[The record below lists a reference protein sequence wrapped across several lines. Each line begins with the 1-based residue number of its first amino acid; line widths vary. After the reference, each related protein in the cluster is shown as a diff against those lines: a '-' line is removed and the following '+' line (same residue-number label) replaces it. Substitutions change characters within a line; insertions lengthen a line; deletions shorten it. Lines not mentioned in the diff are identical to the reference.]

1 MTGWIYLLCALA
13 GAWLTVNAARPSRH
27 PNLLVLSWLAAFL
40 TTDLVPFHLLA
51 AGIVSAAFAWFG
63 ALDSVPGQI
72 ALVIVVASSTWLL
85 VLWLPN
91 RQAAGPAAALSAE
104 LKLDTVAPVA
114 RRLMLTPFK
123 RVVRGIEVERDIEFS
138 RPAGRRL
145 ALDIYRS
152 EPDGGRRPALLYL
165 HGGGWI
171 VGDKSNQGLPLCNHM
186 AELGWV
192 CANANY
198 RLSPA
203 ATWPDHLVDAK
214 AAIAWLRDHADAY
227 GIDPD
232 FVAIAG
238 GSAGA
243 HIAAMAALTA
253 DDPASKPGFETADTS
268 IQAVATF
275 YGVYDLTNR
284 LGAHHPDFLAK
295 MLGPYVIK
303 AFPDTE
309 LERFSA
315 ASPRD
320 HVDKVSQPWL
330 ILQGDRDTLTPVA
343 EARDFRSALEKASA
357 LPVGYLEL
365 PGAQHA
371 FDIYYSPRAIAA
383 VETAARFFVTAYRR
397 ANEARQGRD

>member
-1 MTGWIYLLCALA
+1 MAGWFFLSFSLLGAL
-13 GAWLTVNAARPSRH
+13 LVLNAARASRR
-27 PNLLVLSWLAAFL
+27 PNLLVISWLAAFL
-40 TTDLVPFHLLA
+40 TTDLAPFHILLA
-51 AGIVSAAFAWFG
+51 AGVTAAFAWGG
-63 ALDSVPGQI
+63 ALETVQGQA
-72 ALVIVVASSTWLL
+72 ALLIVVVSSAWLA

-91 RQAAGPAAALSAE
+91 RHAAGRATAVSAE
-104 LKLDTVAPVA
+104 LELDPVDSVSRKL
-114 RRLMLTPFK
+114 LLTPFK
-123 RVVRGIEVERDIEFS
+123 RVVSGVAVDRNIEFS
-138 RPAGRRL
+138 RPAGRSL
-145 ALDIYRS
+145 ALDIYRPELNS
-152 EPDGGRRPALLYL
+152 DRRPALLYL

-186 AELGWV
+186 AQLGWV

-203 ATWPDHLVDAK
+203 ATWPDHVIDAK
-214 AAIAWLRDHADAY
+214 AAIAWLREHADAF
-227 GIDPD
+227 GIDPG
-232 FVAIAG
+232 FIAIAG

-253 DDPASKPGFETADTS
+253 GDPVLQPGVESADTS
-268 IQAVATF
+268 IQAAAPF

-284 LGAHHPDFLAK
+284 LGAHHPDFLTK

-309 LERFSA
+309 LHRFSA

-330 ILQGDRDTLTPVA
+330 VLQGDRDSLTPAV
-343 EARDFRSALEKASA
+343 EARDFTAALDEASSH
-357 LPVGYLEL
+357 PVGYLEL

-383 VETAARFFVTAYRR
+383 VETAARFLTTSHRR
-397 ANEARQGRD
+397 AAEVQQDS